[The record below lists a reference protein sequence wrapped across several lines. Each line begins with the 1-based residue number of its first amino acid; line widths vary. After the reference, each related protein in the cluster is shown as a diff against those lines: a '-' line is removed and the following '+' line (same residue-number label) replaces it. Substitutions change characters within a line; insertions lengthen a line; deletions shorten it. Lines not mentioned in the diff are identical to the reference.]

1 MRNIISFT
9 INVVPRSK
17 KNSQQIL
24 VNPKTKRPFVSPSSA
39 YKAYLKAALT
49 MIPQDARQNIDYP
62 VNVKAVYYMDTH
74 RKVDKTNLEG
84 ALMDVLVDAGVLAD
98 DNCKIAAMTDGSRVS
113 YDKEHPRTEVTI
125 TSLGVDYE
133 NP

>member
-1 MRNIISFT
+1 M
-9 INVVPRSK
+9 
-17 KNSQQIL
+17 L
-24 VNPKTKRPFVSPSSA
+24 
-39 YKAYLKAALT
+39 
-49 MIPQDARQNIDYP
+49 IPEEARQNIDYP

-125 TSLGVDYE
+125 TPLGVDYE

>member
-62 VNVKAVYYMDTH
+62 VNVMAVYYMDTH

-84 ALMDVLVDAGVLAD
+84 ALMDVLVAAGVLAD